1 MATTYVY
8 LDEEDMKK
16 LASGE
21 KVEIQMTAGL
31 KHSNRL
37 FIRVRQEDKKEE
49 THE

>member
-16 LASGE
+16 LASSE

-31 KHSNRL
+31 KHSSRL
-37 FIRVRQEDKKEE
+37 FILIDQEDKKEK
-49 THE
+49 

>member
-21 KVEIQMTAGL
+21 KVEIQITAGL
-31 KHSNRL
+31 KNSDRL
-37 FIRVRQEDKKEE
+37 FIQIDQ
-49 THE
+49 T